1 MKKIKSAII
10 LCLVSMLLLASCT
23 IKREQEQLRTITVN
37 GHGTVSVLPDRATMV
52 FAVITQNWIAQTAVQ
67 ENSRIMSNVIQA
79 LRAAGIRESDI
90 TTSGYTV
97 NQQGSWN
104 NGVFTPGRYRADNT
118 VTVITQHI
126 DSASSLID
134 AAVGAGA
141 TSLTSLSFSASDTE
155 TALRQ
160 ARALAVQ
167 DAQNAAALFAGASGC
182 AVGNVIELLENTEDS
197 FSNASLTSK
206 TDSTPVS
213 SGYINVTSSITVKY
227 ALQ

>member
-134 AAVGAGA
+134 VAVGAGA

>member
-52 FAVITQNWIAQTAVQ
+52 FTVITQNWIAQTAVQ